1 MTTTAEIEDALH
13 DVRATLNADGYH
25 LEVRKPHHGRI
36 VLVVTAGPDACADCL
51 VPRETL
57 SAVIANHLQGSG
69 VYLST
74 ELLYPG
80 DQTR

>member
-25 LEVRKPHHGRI
+25 LEVRKPHQGRI

-51 VPRETL
+51 VPREIL
-57 SAVIANHLQGSG
+57 SAVIANHLQGNG
-69 VYLST
+69 VHLST